1 MIQER
6 YIIIFF
12 ISVSLLVKVSKRG
25 KEDEI
30 NFLIVL
36 NLDVESL

>member
-36 NLDVESL
+36 NLDVESV